1 MKEMIDVLNSGQMAP
16 FTAAVVF
23 IFGLLFGSFLNVCI
37 YRIPLKKSIVF
48 PPSSCTKCGHVIKWY
63 ENIPVLSWLF
73 LRGKC
78 SGRGDKISLIYPF
91 IELLNALL
99 YLFAFLRFGLSI
111 QLIFILYFISA
122 MIVTAMIDLKTQ
134 FVYPAVV
141 LPLAVTGLAFSYFS
155 TETTIYQSLFGIL
168 AGAGILLFAILVFYI
183 VTRKIG
189 MGLGDVYIL
198 GAIGAYSGPFKIP
211 LILLFAS
218 LAGTLFFIAAKLIFK
233 KKRLA
238 DNVTMSDLN
247 TTDEKDLDNAIYFGP
262 FLALAGVAVMLL
274 PYEILNIVYP
284 SIF

>member
-1 MKEMIDVLNSGQMAP
+1 MAP
-16 FTAAVVF
+16 FTASIIF
-23 IFGLLFGSFLNVCI
+23 IFGMLLGSFLNVCI

-48 PPSSCTKCGHVIKWY
+48 PPSSCTKCGHLIKWY

-78 SGRGDKISLIYPF
+78 SGCKEKISLIYPL
-91 IELLNALL
+91 IELLNGIL
-99 YLFAFLRFGLSI
+99 YLLAFLRFGVSI

-122 MIVTAMIDLKTQ
+122 MIVTAMIDFKTQ

-141 LPLAVTGLAFSYFS
+141 LPLIATGIASAYFS
-155 TETTIYQSLFGIL
+155 HDMTIYQSLFGTL
-168 AGAGILLFAILVFYI
+168 AGAGILLLSIGVFYV

-218 LAGTLFFIAAKLIFK
+218 CAGIAFFITAKFLFK
-233 KKRLA
+233 KKRIA
-238 DNVTMSDLN
+238 ENVTMSDLN
-247 TTDEKDLDNAIYFGP
+247 TTNEKDLENAIYFGP
-262 FLALAGVAVMLL
+262 FLAFAGVAVILA
-274 PYEILNIVYP
+274 PSEILNM
-284 SIF
+284 IFPTMF